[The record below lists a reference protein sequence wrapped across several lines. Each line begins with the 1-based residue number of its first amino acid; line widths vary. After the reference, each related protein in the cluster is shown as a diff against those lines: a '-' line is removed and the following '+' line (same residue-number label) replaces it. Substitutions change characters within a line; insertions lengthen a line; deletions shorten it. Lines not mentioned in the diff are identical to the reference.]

1 MTSFFYILIVSLI
14 SGALFGLIFIAHTSL
29 LFVFKEELYS
39 KNNKLFIKLVTYI
52 IIFGFLAINLIT
64 YIFVLL
70 AKIIL
75 ENKKSY
81 WEFNEYHLLI
91 IMFISLI
98 IIVSKILIPKFLRHI
113 IIQMLICS
121 IIFVIIIPN
130 LLISLEVL

>member
-39 KNNKLFIKLVTYI
+39 RNNKLFIKLVTYI